1 MRVGILMA
9 ALILFS
15 SGVVQAVFIDFGIVK
30 VAEYFQTDTNTVV
43 LDTEVPY
50 EFFAFYEE
58 SVEETV
64 TSVKIL
70 DGEGGLIEG
79 GSLTEFAL
87 DDIWE
92 LEDDFINIAALD
104 SAWPNDLYH
113 MEITTDLLL
122 PTSGPVFTVPLDFG
136 VSDAYFPELPQFSN
150 IGISSG
156 LLEFDFTQSFTL
168 SWNTPSAFVN
178 GTDHLFLFVEVFD
191 GAEEIIDFE
200 TDTFQSSKTI
210 LGGTL
215 NLAKTYEVGLIFV
228 NVVDTD
234 TSISGKTGVAGFAS
248 ITIFDIAHVPEP
260 RTYGFLLGLAALGFV
275 ILRRRVQ

>member
-1 MRVGILMA
+1 MRVGILTA

-64 TSVKIL
+64 ISVKIL
-70 DGEGGLIEG
+70 DSSGITVLRT
-79 GSLTEFAL
+79 LTEFAP
-87 DDIWE
+87 DGIWE
-92 LEDDFINIAALD
+92 LEEDFMNIDALNEE
-104 SAWPNDLYH
+104 WPNDLYH
-113 MEITTDLLL
+113 MEITTDL
-122 PTSGPVFTVPLDFG
+122 SGGPFTVPLDFG

-168 SWNTPSAFVN
+168 SWNKPSDFVN
-178 GTDHLFLFVEVFD
+178 GIDHLFLFVEVFD
-191 GAEEIIDFE
+191 GAEEIEEIIELE
-200 TDTFQSSKTI
+200 TDTFQDSFFI
-210 LGGTL
+210 AGGTL
-215 NLAKTYEVGLIFV
+215 NLDKNYEAGLIFF

-234 TSISGKTGVAGFAS
+234 TASISGKTGVAGFAS